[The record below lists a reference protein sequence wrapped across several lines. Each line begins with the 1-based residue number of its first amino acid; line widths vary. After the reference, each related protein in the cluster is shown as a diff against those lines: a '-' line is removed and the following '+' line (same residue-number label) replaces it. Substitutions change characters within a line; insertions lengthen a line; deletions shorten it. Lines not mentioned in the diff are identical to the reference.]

1 MLRADAFLSILL
13 SNGEALLLEIKNFPL
28 FFPTRAKQG
37 KKELFMAA
45 GLREMQGKSMGLR
58 DSDRQTGRFVAS
70 FILLFKIANYSID

>member
-45 GLREMQGKSMGLR
+45 GLREMQGKSMGFR
-58 DSDRQTGRFVAS
+58 DSDRQTGIVAS